1 MTVFQLPIV
10 VTAILAIT
18 LSALLNKTFMHFTKQ
33 FKKKTV
39 KSEKRLSNKNIS
51 PFGGIATSVAFVIA
65 TIFLGRAEQDFI
77 TIGVCAVII
86 SIIGLLDDIFNLD
99 WKSKIIGQII
109 IILYPLVKLDIFIN
123 IETYLKIDLQNYLN
137 LFFSLLWVL
146 LIINS
151 INFIDNMD
159 GLTVVVS
166 GSICLQIALLANYS
180 SLYKVTDIS
189 LLLLASLIG
198 FFIYNFPP
206 AKLYFGD
213 SGTLFVGYVL
223 GFISIIF
230 DWVPTNSGILLS
242 PFSPIL
248 FVFTVPIL
256 DFLIVTSHRIS
267 HNKSPAIGGTDHI
280 SHRLLNLGFSERKVL
295 VRFLILSFYSYSLVI
310 ATISFDGI
318 YSYIFATM
326 YLIFAV
332 YSFFKYKKMKP
343 LD

>member
-1 MTVFQLPIV
+1 LTVFQLPIV
-10 VTAILAIT
+10 ATALLAIT
-18 LSALLNKTFMHFTKQ
+18 LSALLNKTFMHLTKQ

-51 PFGGIATSVAFVIA
+51 PFGGIATSVAFFIA

-159 GLTVVVS
+159 GLTVIVS
-166 GSICLQIALLANYS
+166 GGICLQIAILANYS
-180 SLYKVTDIS
+180 NLYKVTDIS
-189 LLLLASLIG
+189 LLLLASLLG
-198 FFIYNFPP
+198 FFIYNYPP

-230 DWVPTNSGILLS
+230 DWVPKENVVLVS

-248 FVFTVPIL
+248 FVFTIPIL
-256 DFLIVTSHRIS
+256 DFLIVTSDRIAS
-267 HNKSPAIGGTDHI
+267 DKSPTIGGTDHI
-280 SHRLLNLGFSERKVL
+280 SHRLLNVGYSERKVL
-295 VRFLILSFYSYSLVI
+295 IRFLILSFFSYGLLI
-310 ATISFDGI
+310 GTIFFNGVL
-318 YSYIFATM
+318 SYIFGIG
-326 YLIFAV
+326 YLVFFT
-332 YSFFKYKKMKP
+332 YNFFKYKKMEP
-343 LD
+343 LS

>member
-1 MTVFQLPIV
+1 MTLFQLPIV
-10 VTAILAIT
+10 VTALLAIT

-33 FKKKTV
+33 FKKKSV

-159 GLTVVVS
+159 GLTVIVS
-166 GSICLQIALLANYS
+166 GGICLQIAILANYS
-180 SLYKVTDIS
+180 NLYKVTDIS
-189 LLLLASLIG
+189 LLLLASLLG
-198 FFIYNFPP
+198 FFIYNYPP

-230 DWVPTNSGILLS
+230 DWVPKENVVLVS

-256 DFLIVTSHRIS
+256 DFLIVTSDRIA
-267 HNKSPAIGGTDHI
+267 NDKSPTIGGTDHI
-280 SHRLLNLGFSERKVL
+280 SHRLLNLGYSERKVL
-295 VRFLILSFYSYSLVI
+295 IRFLILSFFSYGLLI
-310 ATISFDGI
+310 GTIFFNGVL
-318 YSYIFATM
+318 SYIFGIG
-326 YLIFAV
+326 YLVFFT
-332 YSFFKYKKMKP
+332 YNFFKYKKMEP
-343 LD
+343 LS

>member
-10 VTAILAIT
+10 ATALLAIT

-77 TIGVCAVII
+77 TIGLCAVII
-86 SIIGLLDDIFNLD
+86 SIIGILDDIFNLD
-99 WKSKIIGQII
+99 WKTKITGQIVV
-109 IILYPLVKLDIFIN
+109 ILYPLIKLDIFIN
-123 IETYLKIDLQNYLN
+123 IESFLKIDVQNYLN
-137 LFFSLLWVL
+137 LLFSLLWVL

-166 GSICLQIALLANYS
+166 GGICLQIALIANYS
-180 SLYKVTDIS
+180 NLYKVTDIS
-189 LLLLASLIG
+189 LILLASLLG
-198 FFIYNFPP
+198 FFIYNYPP
-206 AKLYFGD
+206 AKLYLGD

-230 DWVPTNSGILLS
+230 DWIPTLDSILVS

-248 FVFTVPIL
+248 FIFTVPIL
-256 DFLIVTSHRIS
+256 DFLIVTSDRINN
-267 HNKSPAIGGTDHI
+267 HQSPTIGGTDHI
-280 SHRLLNLGFSERKVL
+280 SHRLLNLGYSEKKVL
-295 VRFLILSFYSYSLVI
+295 VTFLLLSFSSYSLLIGTMFFNGVLGY
-310 ATISFDGI
+310 ISAI
-318 YSYIFATM
+318 C
-326 YLIFAV
+326 YLIFFI
-332 YSFFKYKKMKP
+332 YNFIKYKKMEP
-343 LD
+343 LS

>member
-1 MTVFQLPIV
+1 LTVFQLPIV
-10 VTAILAIT
+10 ATALLAIT
-18 LSALLNKTFMHFTKQ
+18 LSALLNKTFMHLTKQ

-51 PFGGIATSVAFVIA
+51 PFGGIATSVAFFIA

-159 GLTVVVS
+159 GLTVIVS
-166 GSICLQIALLANYS
+166 GGICLQIAILANYS
-180 SLYKVTDIS
+180 NLYKVTDIS
-189 LLLLASLIG
+189 LLLLASLLG
-198 FFIYNFPP
+198 FFIYNYPP

-230 DWVPTNSGILLS
+230 DWVPKENVVLVS

-256 DFLIVTSHRIS
+256 DFLIVTSDRIA
-267 HNKSPAIGGTDHI
+267 NDKSPTIGGTDHI
-280 SHRLLNLGFSERKVL
+280 SHRLLNVGYSERKVL
-295 VRFLILSFYSYSLVI
+295 IRFIILSFFSYGLLI
-310 ATISFDGI
+310 GTIFFNGVL
-318 YSYIFATM
+318 SYIFGIG
-326 YLIFAV
+326 YLVFFT
-332 YSFFKYKKMKP
+332 YNFFKYKKMEP
-343 LD
+343 LS